1 MLSHLHTHVVS
12 ELQQS
17 SRTDTVFV
25 VTAVLFNLVVLGIN
39 WGVAAASHG
48 PDRDAT
54 KDLILAVLV
63 VATVLINF
71 FCLRALQAG
80 RHTRAK
86 LTGGLIALYK
96 DQAIDRYYDP
106 QLLDAYGAR
115 NKLFVAVLVVLAV
128 IATVVPLLER
138 LGG

>member
-48 PDRDAT
+48 ADHNAT
-54 KDLILAVLV
+54 KDLILGVLV

-71 FCLRALQAG
+71 FCLKALGAG
-80 RHTRAK
+80 RRMRAT

-96 DQAIDRYYDP
+96 DQSIDRYYDP
-106 QLLDAYGAR
+106 QLLDSYGAR
-115 NKLFVAVLVVLAV
+115 NKLFVAVLVVLAA

>member
-48 PDRDAT
+48 TDYDAT

-71 FCLRALQAG
+71 FCFKALRAG
-80 RHTRAK
+80 RHTRAT
-86 LTGGLIALYK
+86 LTGGLITLYK
-96 DQAIDRYYDP
+96 DQGIDRYYDP
-106 QLLDAYGAR
+106 QLLDSYGAR
-115 NKLFVAVLVVLAV
+115 NKLFVAVLMVLAV

-138 LGG
+138 FGG

>member
-39 WGVAAASHG
+39 WGVAASQGAEA
-48 PDRDAT
+48 DAT

-63 VATVLINF
+63 AATILINF
-71 FCLRALQAG
+71 FCFKALRAG
-80 RHTRAK
+80 RHTRAR

-96 DQAIDRYYDP
+96 DQEIDRYYDP

-138 LGG
+138 FGG